1 MTKRIFRNILLTAVL
16 ALLLTSALLVGT
28 LYNVYEG
35 RISAELRTEAAY
47 IVRALD
53 ASRDDLDYF
62 AGICPTTRVTLIS
75 PEGTV
80 LYDSEADET
89 LMDSHAERPE
99 VIAALE
105 SGIGESIR
113 YSSTIS
119 ELTIYYA
126 RRTAEGNVL
135 RIASTRSSVWGVFLS
150 VAPQI
155 IIMLLMVAA
164 LSLLIARFA
173 SRQIVQPINDLNLD
187 EPLENDVYD
196 ELAPLLTRMDRQ
208 HGQIRQQMRD
218 LARAHADLNAIM
230 ANMREGLM
238 LLDKESRIISIN
250 ASAQT
255 IFGVRGMIAPNA
267 DLPTICRDTA
277 VLEIVKAAQKGESGD
292 AVLSRDS
299 RTYQIFAS
307 PVLRES
313 KVRGAVLL
321 ALDVS
326 ARYAAEASRREFTA
340 NVSHELK
347 TPLTSISGYAE
358 IIESGI
364 ARQEDVPAFAGK
376 IHAEAKRLV
385 ALVNDILELS
395 RLDEKQGL
403 GAKEPVALMPVL
415 TALADSFQPFAQE
428 KGIALS
434 VEGCDAPVEGYPV
447 LLRELFHNLIDNAVK
462 YTPAGGNVLVH
473 LSQEGGRVYCTVKD
487 TGIGIP
493 AEHQARVFERFY
505 RVDKSHS
512 RQTGGGS
519 PTGSTGL
526 GLAIVKHVAEVH
538 QAQVMLESSPNQGTS
553 VKVYFSSI
561 S

>member
-1 MTKRIFRNILLTAVL
+1 MTRRIFRNILLTAVL
-16 ALLLTSALLVGT
+16 ALLLSSALLVGT

-35 RISAELRTEAAY
+35 RISAELRTEAEY

-53 ASRDDLDYF
+53 MLPDDRTYF
-62 AGICPTTRVTLIS
+62 TDFAPDNRVTLIA

-80 LYDSEADET
+80 LYDSDADEAR
-89 LMDSHAERPE
+89 MDSHAQRPE
-99 VIAALE
+99 VLAALAD
-105 SGIGESIR
+105 GTGESTR
-113 YSSTIS
+113 YSDTLS
-119 ELTIYYA
+119 EVTIYYA
-126 RRTAEGNVL
+126 RRTADGNVL
-135 RIASTRSSVWGVFLS
+135 RIASTRSSVLGVFLS

-155 IIMLLMVAA
+155 VISLLMVAA

-230 ANMREGLM
+230 ANMREGLI
-238 LLDKESRIISIN
+238 LLSKESRIISIN
-250 ASAQT
+250 HSAQT
-255 IFGVRGMIAPNA
+255 IFGVKGVIAPAA
-267 DLPTICRDTA
+267 DLLTICRDA
-277 VLEIVKAAQKGESGD
+277 SVLEIVKAALTGDSGD
-292 AVLSRDS
+292 VVLPRDS
-299 RTYQIFAS
+299 RTYRIFAS
-307 PVLRES
+307 PVLRED
-313 KVRGAVLL
+313 KVRGVVLL
-321 ALDVS
+321 ALDIS

-364 ARQEDVPAFAGK
+364 AKQEDVPAFAGK
-376 IHAEAKRLV
+376 IRAEAKRLV

-395 RLDEKQGL
+395 RLDEKQGM
-403 GAKEPVALMPVL
+403 GAKEHVALLPML
-415 TALADSFQPFAQE
+415 NGLADSFAPIASE
-428 KGIALS
+428 KGVALS
-434 VEGCDAPVEGYPV
+434 VEGCEATVEGYPV
-447 LLRELFHNLIDNAVK
+447 LLRELFHNLIDNAIK
-462 YTPAGGNVLVH
+462 YTPAGGSVTVQ
-473 LSQEGGRVYCTVKD
+473 LSQQDGRICCRVAD

-493 AEHQARVFERFY
+493 EEHQAHVFERFY

-512 RQTGGGS
+512 RQTGG
-519 PTGSTGL
+519 TGL

-538 QAQVMLESSPNQGTS
+538 QAQVKLKSKPQEGTAVS
-553 VKVYFSSI
+553 VVF
-561 S
+561 

>member
-1 MTKRIFRNILLTAVL
+1 MTRRIFRNILLTAVL
-16 ALLLTSALLVGT
+16 ALLLSSALLVGT

-35 RISAELRTEAAY
+35 RISQEMYTEAAY
-47 IVRALD
+47 IVRALE
-53 ASRDDLDYF
+53 ATEDDLDYF
-62 AGICPTTRVTLIS
+62 AGICPTTRLTIIS
-75 PEGTV
+75 PDGVV
-80 LYDSEADET
+80 LYDSSADESS
-89 LMDSHAERPE
+89 MDNHAQRPE
-99 VIAALE
+99 VQAALQ
-105 SGIGESIR
+105 SGTGESKR
-113 YSSTIS
+113 YSDTLS
-119 ELTIYYA
+119 EVTIYYA
-126 RRTAEGNVL
+126 HRTAAGNVL

-155 IIMLLMVAA
+155 FVMLLMVAA

-208 HGQIRQQMRD
+208 HDQIRQQVRD

-230 ANMREGLM
+230 ANMREGLI

-250 ASAQT
+250 HSART
-255 IFGVRGMIAPNA
+255 IFGVKDTIAPDA
-267 DLPTICRDTA
+267 DLLTICRDA
-277 VLEIVKAAQKGESGD
+277 SVLEIVRTAQTGESAD
-292 AVLSRDS
+292 VVLPRDS
-299 RTYQIFAS
+299 RTYRIFAS
-307 PVLRES
+307 PVLRED
-313 KVRGAVLL
+313 KVRGVVLL
-321 ALDVS
+321 AQDIS

-364 ARQEDVPAFAGK
+364 AKTEDVPAFAGK
-376 IHAEAKRLV
+376 IRAEAKRLV

-395 RLDEKQGL
+395 QLDEKQGM
-403 GAKEPVALMPVL
+403 GAKEHVALLPML
-415 TALADSFQPFAQE
+415 NALSDSFQPIASE

-434 VEGCDAPVEGYPV
+434 VEGCDATVEGYPV
-447 LLRELFHNLIDNAVK
+447 LLRELFHNLIDNAIK
-462 YTPAGGNVLVH
+462 YTPAGGSVTVR
-473 LSQEGGRVYCTVKD
+473 LSQQDGRICCTVTD

-493 AEHQARVFERFY
+493 KEHQAHVFERFY

-512 RQTGGGS
+512 RQTGG
-519 PTGSTGL
+519 TGL

-538 QAQVMLESSPNQGTS
+538 QAQVKLESAPQEGTA
-553 VKVYFSSI
+553 VTILFH
-561 S
+561 

>member
-28 LYNVYEG
+28 LYNVYEA
-35 RISAELRTEAAY
+35 RISAELRTEAEY

-53 ASRDDLDYF
+53 MMQDDLAYF
-62 AGICPTTRVTLIS
+62 ADLTPANRVTLIA
-75 PEGTV
+75 PDGRV
-80 LYDSEADET
+80 LYDSDADEAR
-89 LMDSHAERPE
+89 MDSHDQRPE
-99 VIAALE
+99 VQSALTI
-105 SGIGESIR
+105 GKGESTR
-113 YSSTIS
+113 YSDTIS
-119 ELTIYYA
+119 EVTIYYA
-126 RRTAEGNVL
+126 CRTAEGNVL
-135 RIASTRSSVWGVFLS
+135 RIASTRSSVLGMFLN

-155 IIMLLMVAA
+155 IVMLLTVAA
-164 LSLLIARFA
+164 LSLLIARYS
-173 SRQIVQPINDLNLD
+173 SRQIVQPINELNLD

-208 HGQIRQQMRD
+208 HSQIRQQMHD

-230 ANMREGLM
+230 ANMREGLI
-238 LLDKESRIISIN
+238 LIDKESRIISIN
-250 ASAQT
+250 GSAQT
-255 IFGVRGMIAPNA
+255 IFGVKGIIAPDA
-267 DLPTICRDTA
+267 DLLTICRDA
-277 VLEIVKAAQKGESGD
+277 SVLEIVKAAQQGESGD
-292 AVLSRDS
+292 AVLPRDS
-299 RTYQIFAS
+299 RTYRIFAS
-307 PVLRES
+307 PVLREE
-313 KVRGAVLL
+313 KVRGVVLL
-321 ALDVS
+321 ALDIS

-403 GAKEPVALMPVL
+403 GAKAPVALMPML
-415 TALADSFQPFAQE
+415 NALADSFQSLAQE
-428 KGIALS
+428 KGVALL
-434 VEGCDAPVEGYPV
+434 VEGCDATVEGYPV
-447 LLRELFHNLIDNAVK
+447 LLRELFHNLIDNAIK
-462 YTPAGGNVLVH
+462 YTPAGGTVAV
-473 LSQEGGRVYCTVKD
+473 QVAQREGRVCCTVKD

-493 AEHQARVFERFY
+493 AEHQPHVFERFY

-519 PTGSTGL
+519 PAGSTGL

-538 QAQVMLESSPNQGTS
+538 QAQVGLMSAPDEGTA
-553 VKVYFSSI
+553 VSI
-561 S
+561 TF